1 MIRLIYVLRKL
12 PGMSLQEFQG
22 YWRENHGPL
31 VARHAASL
39 SIDRYI
45 QLHTM
50 ESPAHEAMR
59 ELRGLMEPY
68 DGVAELWFDNQD
80 ELRAEADT
88 AKQRE
93 AGLELLEDER
103 KFIDFSKSSMWVAT
117 DVPQI
122 NPTPEN
128 IMATEDSSIVKLFYV
143 FRRPP
148 NLSRAETHLY
158 WRMNH
163 GPLIRRNVPPVGILR
178 YIQVHTIDHPM
189 ADQSRE
195 MRGGMEEIYDGH
207 AELWYD
213 MNRPVGDVEASQ
225 KAVDLFL
232 EDERNFIDFSRSAM
246 WYGKE
251 HVFVER

>member
-12 PGMSLQEFQG
+12 PGMSLEEFQG
-22 YWRENHGPL
+22 YWRENRGPL
-31 VARHAASL
+31 VAKHAATL
-39 SIDRYI
+39 GIDRYI

-59 ELRGLMEPY
+59 ELRGLIEPY

-80 ELRAEADT
+80 ELLAQPDT
-88 AKQRE
+88 TERQE
-93 AGLELLEDER
+93 AGLALLEDER
-103 KFIDFSKSSMWVAT
+103 KFIDFTRSSMWMAT

-128 IMATEDSSIVKLFYV
+128 IIATADSSIVKLFYV
-143 FRRPP
+143 FHRLP
-148 NLSRAETHLY
+148 NLSREETHLY
-158 WRMNH
+158 WRMTH
-163 GPLIRRNVPPVGILR
+163 GPLIRRNTPPAVFLR
-178 YIQVHTIDHPM
+178 YIQVHTIDHPL

-195 MRGGMEEIYDGH
+195 IRGGMEEIFDGH
-207 AELWYD
+207 AELWID
-213 MNRPVGDVEASQ
+213 INRPAEDPEATQ
-225 KAVDLFL
+225 RATDLFH